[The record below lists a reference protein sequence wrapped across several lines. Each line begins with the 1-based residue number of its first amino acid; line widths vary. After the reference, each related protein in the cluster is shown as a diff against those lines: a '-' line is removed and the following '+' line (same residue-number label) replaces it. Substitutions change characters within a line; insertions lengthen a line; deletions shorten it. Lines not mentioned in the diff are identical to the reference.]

1 MINLCFP
8 PDTFTFISQA
18 HGTTS
23 WLGHCITTTAGES
36 LIGNLSVLNDIA
48 CSDHL
53 PLCIDVNCD
62 ISPLYDN
69 NFADKSISSK
79 WHIAT
84 DIHKQSYHKCTG
96 ELLNRIVLPTEALLC
111 KDIIATLILWILST
125 VMVIL
130 YLPSN

>member
-1 MINLCFP
+1 MLP

-23 WLGHCITTTAGES
+23 WLDHCITTTAGES
-36 LIGNLSVLNDIA
+36 LIGNVSVLNLIA

-69 NFADKSISSK
+69 NFADKYISSK

-96 ELLNRIVLPTEALLC
+96 ELLNRIVYQLKPYYVKIL
-111 KDIIATLILWILST
+111 IATLILWILST
-125 VMVIL
+125 FMVIL
-130 YLPSN
+130 YLSSN